1 MATHPEANTRFLE
14 GIDAWIGVLGRL
26 RDVVRQQVLKT
37 QLAEVLA
44 VRGPSPA
51 RVLDIGCGQG
61 TQALL
66 LARAGHEVTGLDI
79 SADLLALFESGLSA
93 QSPEVRKRVRLVQGP
108 GEAVAELAPGP
119 FDLILCHGVLPYF
132 DDVRTLLSPLSTV
145 AAPRATLSLL
155 VRNGLAPAM
164 RPGLRGHWA
173 DAMGSFD
180 SGDYTNRL
188 GLAAHAHTAEDF
200 DQILHGD
207 GWARHVW
214 CGVRVFTDHREDAL
228 PPPDELALLL
238 AAEREAGC
246 RDPYRQVAALLHIV
260 YARDGYTR
268 PDAVFTSEGQ
278 TMG

>member
-1 MATHPEANTRFLE
+1 MADHPGANTRFLE
-14 GIDAWIGVLGRL
+14 GVDAWIGVLGRL
-26 RDVVRQQVLKT
+26 RDVVRQHVLAA
-37 QLAEVLA
+37 QLAELLA
-44 VRGPSPA
+44 LRGPRVA

-79 SADLLALFESGLSA
+79 SADLLTLFESELSA
-93 QSPEVRKRVRLVQGP
+93 ESADLRSRVRFVQGP

-132 DDVRTLLSPLSTV
+132 DDVRTLLSAMSTV
-145 AAPRATLSLL
+145 AAHRATLSLL

-164 RPGLRGHWA
+164 RPGLRGQWA
-173 DAMGSFD
+173 DAVGSFG

-207 GWARHVW
+207 GWRPFGW
-214 CGVRVFTDHREDAL
+214 YGVRVLTDHREDDEL

-238 AAEREAGC
+238 AAEREAGR
-246 RDPYRQVAALLHIV
+246 RDPYRQVAALLHFV
-260 YARDGYTR
+260 YARDSDTR
-268 PDAVFTSEGQ
+268 D
-278 TMG
+278 